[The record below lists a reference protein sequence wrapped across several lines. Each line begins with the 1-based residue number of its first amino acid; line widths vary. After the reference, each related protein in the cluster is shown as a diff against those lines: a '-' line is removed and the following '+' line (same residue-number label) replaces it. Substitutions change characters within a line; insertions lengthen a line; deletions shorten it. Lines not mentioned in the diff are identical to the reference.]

1 MELRSKVLLK
11 GGYEMNEIKTLLNDE
26 IQSEIEDLSQITLG
40 SEEYKVT
47 VDGLAKLMDRAI
59 EMDKIEADRK
69 ERKEK
74 LKIDLDKMDQDLEN
88 ELMNRREER
97 KSRMVK
103 DTITVAGILIP
114 TIVTI
119 WGTKVTLDFE
129 KEGTVTTIMG
139 RGFINKLLPNKK

>member
-47 VDGLAKLMDRAI
+47 VDGLAKLMDRSI

-97 KSRMVK
+97 KSRIVK